1 MVDLTQVVVAVL
13 TLIISMVSA
22 FLVSYLKTKIDAEKL
37 ENIRFWVN
45 IAVEAAEQIY
55 AGSGRGKEKKKDVLK
70 FLQSKGFPLNAEEIE
85 KIIQAAVLNLK
96 SNKKEEA
103 HN

>member
-1 MVDLTQVVVAVL
+1 MVDLTQVVVAIL

-22 FLVSYLKTKIDAEKL
+22 FLVPYLKTKIGTEKL

-55 AGSGRGKEKKKDVLK
+55 TGSGRGKEKKEYVLK
-70 FLQSKGFPLNAEEIE
+70 FLNSKGFTLNADEIE
-85 KIIQAAVLNLK
+85 NIIEAAVLNLK
-96 SNKKEEA
+96 LNKKEEVQI
-103 HN
+103 

>member
-1 MVDLTQVVVAVL
+1 MVDLTQVVVAIL

-22 FLVSYLKTKIDAEKL
+22 FLVPYLKTKIGAEKL

-55 AGSGRGKEKKKDVLK
+55 AGSGRGKEKKEYVLK
-70 FLQSKGFPLNAEEIE
+70 FLQSKGFTLNAEEIE
-85 KIIQAAVLNLK
+85 NIVEAAVLNLK
-96 SNKKEEA
+96 INKKEEA

>member
-70 FLQSKGFPLNAEEIE
+70 FLQSKGFTLNAEEIE

>member
-22 FLVSYLKTKIDAEKL
+22 FLVPYLKTKIGAEKL

-55 AGSGRGKEKKKDVLK
+55 AGSGRGKEKKEYVLK
-70 FLQSKGFPLNAEEIE
+70 FLQSKGFTLNAEEIE
-85 KIIQAAVLNLK
+85 NIVEAAVLNLK
-96 SNKKEEA
+96 INKKEEA